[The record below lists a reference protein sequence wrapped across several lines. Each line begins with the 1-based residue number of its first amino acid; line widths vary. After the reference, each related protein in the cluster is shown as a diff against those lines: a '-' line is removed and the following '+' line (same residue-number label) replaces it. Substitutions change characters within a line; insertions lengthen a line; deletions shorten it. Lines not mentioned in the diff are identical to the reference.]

1 MAKNAVDKVKG
12 FFRIGMLAFVLLMSR
27 PFTGF
32 AQQTDLCGLS
42 NTSFKTGEKITYKV
56 FYNMSMIWVAAG
68 IANFTVYDEK
78 LDGKDVFHIVGDG
91 KTLKSYEWFY
101 KVNDKYETWLDK
113 ETMLPL
119 KFYRNVSEGDIQFNS
134 IAKFDH
140 NTQRI
145 YTANKTFSAPKCI
158 QDVLST
164 IYYARNVDYNKY
176 KPGATI
182 PFSMFL
188 DDKVYNL
195 YIKYLGKEKIKTKYG
210 TFNTIKI
217 KPLLISGTIFK
228 DGDKMTVWVTDD
240 ANHIP
245 VRVDSPILIGSI
257 KVDLMSYSNLR
268 SPMTALIK
276 KK

>member
-1 MAKNAVDKVKG
+1 MDKNAFNKIMGGKG
-12 FFRIGMLAFVLLMSR
+12 KYLIAVLLLSIA
-27 PFTGF
+27 PFIAV
-32 AQQTDLCGLS
+32 AQNDFCGLS
-42 NTSFKTGEKITYKV
+42 NTSFKAGEKVTYKV
-56 FYNMSMIWVAAG
+56 YYNMSMIWVAAG
-68 IANFTVYDEK
+68 IANFTVTDET
-78 LDGKDVFHIVGDG
+78 LDGHSVYHIVGDG

-101 KVNDKYETWLDK
+101 KVDDKYESWIDK

-119 KFYRNVSEGDIQFNS
+119 KFYRRVSEGDTKFNS

-140 NTQRI
+140 NAQRI
-145 YTANKTFSAPKCI
+145 YTANKVFNAPKCV
-158 QDVLST
+158 QDVLSS
-164 IYYARNVDYNKY
+164 IYYARNIDYSKY
-176 KPGATI
+176 SVGAKI

-228 DGDKMTVWVTDD
+228 DGDKMTVWISDD

-257 KVDLMSYSNLR
+257 KVDLVGYSNLR
-268 SPMTALIK
+268 NPLTGLIK